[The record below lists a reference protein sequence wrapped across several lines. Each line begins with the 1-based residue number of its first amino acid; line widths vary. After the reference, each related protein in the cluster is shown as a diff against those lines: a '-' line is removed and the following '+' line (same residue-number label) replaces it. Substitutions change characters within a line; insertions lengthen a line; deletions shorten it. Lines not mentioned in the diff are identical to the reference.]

1 MAGMKNPICFYA
13 LTIFSTATYTSPS
26 SSRSFTHPLPSSTTT
41 STAQKTEYLSTLRQ
55 SVTKLQDEVN
65 AFLTEKMEV
74 DKALAAEVGLK
85 VDEKKEEERYG
96 EEDVEDEG

>member
-1 MAGMKNPICFYA
+1 MAPSTSSKPTT
-13 LTIFSTATYTSPS
+13 LTATYTSPTAS
-26 SSRSFTHPLPSSTTT
+26 QSFTHPLPSSATT

-65 AFLTEKMEV
+65 AFLTEKMDE
-74 DKALAAEVGLK
+74 DKALAAKAGLE

-96 EEDVEDEG
+96 EEDDEDDG

>member
-1 MAGMKNPICFYA
+1 MAPPTQSKPST
-13 LTIFSTATYTSPS
+13 LTATYTSLS
-26 SSRSFTHPLPSSTTT
+26 SSQNFTHPLPSSATS

-65 AFLTEKMEV
+65 AFLTEKMEE
-74 DKALAAEVGLK
+74 DKVLAAKAGLK